1 MKVVRIANSSGYWGD
16 DPEALYRQVTG
27 GEVDYVTG
35 DYLAEI
41 TMVILERQRR
51 ANPSRGYAY
60 DFIGHLRRALPE
72 IARRGIRVVVNAG
85 GVNPEACRDA
95 ITELCRGAGVSIP
108 IAVVDGGDLLP
119 RVNAAPRAGRLVS
132 PSRYRRGFRDDRR
145 SSGERARL
153 PRGAADRRGARP
165 RRADRPHHARDRRR
179 RRARPDDPRVRLER
193 DRLGPARRRHGRRSH
208 PRVRRAGDGRQ
219 LHRLPRSAAVEREG
233 LVRLPDRR
241 DRREW

>member
-1 MKVVRIANSSGYWGD
+1 MKKPVRIANSSGYWGD

-85 GVNPEACRDA
+85 GVNSQHG
-95 ITELCRGAGVSIP
+95 RGKKT
-108 IAVVDGGDLLP
+108 
-119 RVNAAPRAGRLVS
+119 
-132 PSRYRRGFRDDRR
+132 
-145 SSGERARL
+145 
-153 PRGAADRRGARP
+153 
-165 RRADRPHHARDRRR
+165 
-179 RRARPDDPRVRLER
+179 
-193 DRLGPARRRHGRRSH
+193 PARGWQSTT
-208 PRVRRAGDGRQ
+208 A
-219 LHRLPRSAAVEREG
+219 
-233 LVRLPDRR
+233 
-241 DRREW
+241 